1 LDCWPAFVDE
11 AEFKRR
17 TRGLGLDVIALVKT
31 MPRDFVGDTLAR
43 QLIRSATSVGA
54 NYRAACRGRSTADVM
69 SRLAIVE
76 EESDETIYWLEMLRD
91 SKSVPA
97 PVVAPLIDEAN
108 QICAMTVASIRT
120 LRARRNPKSPIQ
132 NPK

>member
-1 LDCWPAFVDE
+1 MIE
-11 AEFKRR
+11 
-17 TRGLGLDVIALVKT
+17 LVKT
-31 MPRDFVGDTLAR
+31 MPRDFVGDTLSR

-76 EESDETIYWLEMLRD
+76 EESDGTIYWLEMLRD
-91 SKSVPA
+91 SKTVPPQA
-97 PVVAPLIDEAN
+97 VAPLVDEAN

-120 LRARRNPKSPIQ
+120 LRDRRNPEFRIQSP
-132 NPK
+132 K